1 LTNAAITYPFVIFF
15 LCTFWNVV
23 FFYVVSQINVVTAAV
38 QADNKLDLASLARLQ
53 RWWTA
58 YLWRFRH
65 FTFDELRL
73 SVWRR
78 KGRIENASVL
88 FFKFALGSDRA
99 GRSTWSTQRRGRH

>member
-1 LTNAAITYPFVIFF
+1 VQRLAKFFTLTNAAITYPFVIFF

-23 FFYVVSQINVVTAAV
+23 FFCVVSQINVVTAAV

-65 FTFDELRL
+65 FTFMSFVSLFEEEKDE
-73 SVWRR
+73 
-78 KGRIENASVL
+78 
-88 FFKFALGSDRA
+88 
-99 GRSTWSTQRRGRH
+99 